1 MHDATIEN
9 KIPLKEHWF
18 IIIPG
23 KVIQM
28 FRFVSIL
35 LINCIWS
42 IQITAGTLTERDAI
56 EQALQSNSNIKITR
70 INQINDSLQYEQQS
84 TNRLPQ
90 LSLSLSPSI
99 TPNEESA
106 NTYQGVIN
114 GHMMSLTKD
123 TSIRSADVK
132 VSIDITQD
140 LPMGASFTTGFNQ
153 SVTSRIPSDT
163 TLWGS
168 IVSFS
173 ATQQLLR
180 GAFKYDSV
188 SYFLKISR
196 LENECITLAYKKNI
210 IGELSNIRT
219 QYWNHY
225 LCKTLEKIA
234 NEQLLFAM
242 KQREVALERFSIGQ
256 VAEIDTLSAALEELR
271 LRNSLISA
279 NYATIESKEKLA
291 TSIQKPVDSVNIPDS
306 LNIEI
311 TDLPETDELIKLA
324 RSYDPEIQLLAIL
337 REKLTTQ
344 LAQTR
349 NNLLPSLAVNASYTI
364 NRNGDGFFS
373 SNQLKHDNL
382 VLSMIFTY
390 QLPYRSNAI
399 EVSKA
404 KLQIDNNEI
413 KAQQKEMNLY
423 NSLEL
428 FQKNWKREMAK
439 IDLAHSAVIVSKK
452 QLVAAQQGYE
462 LGSVDRL
469 ELLKAQNDVSKT
481 QTEYVQGLIEM
492 KLLEISIEE
501 MTGIVLDR
509 FGVQF

>member
-1 MHDATIEN
+1 
-9 KIPLKEHWF
+9 
-18 IIIPG
+18 
-23 KVIQM
+23 
-28 FRFVSIL
+28 
-35 LINCIWS
+35 
-42 IQITAGTLTERDAI
+42 
-56 EQALQSNSNIKITR
+56 
-70 INQINDSLQYEQQS
+70 
-84 TNRLPQ
+84 
-90 LSLSLSPSI
+90 
-99 TPNEESA
+99 
-106 NTYQGVIN
+106 
-114 GHMMSLTKD
+114 
-123 TSIRSADVK
+123 
-132 VSIDITQD
+132 
-140 LPMGASFTTGFNQ
+140 
-153 SVTSRIPSDT
+153 
-163 TLWGS
+163 
-168 IVSFS
+168 
-173 ATQQLLR
+173 
-180 GAFKYDSV
+180 
-188 SYFLKISR
+188 
-196 LENECITLAYKKNI
+196 
-210 IGELSNIRT
+210 
-219 QYWNHY
+219 
-225 LCKTLEKIA
+225 
-234 NEQLLFAM
+234 M

-399 EVSKA
+399 EVCKA